1 MDIYNNKFTNSH
13 SGVFSDYGKSEMF
26 FKYFDDIISRKL
38 VIETINEKQEEVD
51 YEYTI
56 DESKIPDG
64 LKKLIDK
71 YISKDKSFG
80 DAQKDITGNFIYNF
94 QRYIYA
100 KHGATL
106 FDTNKDVF
114 NRNLIDIINKECEA
128 LEKSNFFDDKVDI
141 SKLLGKNE
149 EFLVS
154 KACFNCLPSRFLTKI
169 LEDKPDTIALINT
182 RKIDLNFIQNK
193 IEKINK
199 QDDKTKNINE
209 PDDFLVIL
217 KNMDPIKDIDD
228 ILNNNNTE
236 NLVKNNTENLV
247 QMKYLL
253 QPAHF
258 YPIKQ
263 DGKTVKD
270 ANATPYWDGSRT
282 IAFPNFYN
290 PRYTHNGFDFSD
302 TGTVA
307 TNGRVENSDL
317 GYIFY
322 IAGLMDNI
330 DKTKRDF
337 NLSSYI
343 LDHKTRED
351 IIKMT
356 SFISN
361 NKGTIDKILGIK
373 IDVTKNE
380 NELAF
385 GLPKISIKRD
395 YTNKDLQQGTQNIN
409 IDFVCMLEEDINNGR
424 VKNVFSDSV
433 TDISKAVEWI
443 GKNRETIFSNPNNS
457 GSIYS
462 CAQGM
467 SRSNLT
473 GTIINSIKYV
483 EGVRRDLI
491 KDDEISAQLETSDKT
506 PDLIIFDLLLKRLN
520 NSGMELSFIHSVTSP
535 DHNAAISAIVAGP
548 NKKAPDYI
556 QNAVNKDK
564 DYDADTKIVDAYR
577 NVQSNLKKEISN
589 IYRGISK
596 MESFVVSDFNHEK
609 FKENLVDR
617 KIEQDVINILKGQK
631 NLKPDSKWR
640 DILGRVKRLSIQKRK
655 ILGVDD
661 SDNGPPKR

>member
-1 MDIYNNKFTNSH
+1 MQTIDQNNFINKHDGF
-13 SGVFSDYGKSEMF
+13 FSDYGKSQMF

-38 VIETINEKQEEVD
+38 VIETISNKQEEVD

-56 DESKIPDG
+56 DENKIPDG
-64 LKKLIDK
+64 LKRLIDK
-71 YISKDKSFG
+71 YISKDKSLG
-80 DAQKDITGNFIYNF
+80 DATKDITGNFIYNF

-106 FDTNKDVF
+106 FDVKKDVF
-114 NRNLIDIINKECEA
+114 DKNLIDIINKECVT
-128 LEKSNFFDDKVDI
+128 LKKSDFFDDKVDI
-141 SKLLGKNE
+141 SKLLGKNG

-169 LEDKPDTIALINT
+169 LEKNPDTIDLVNT
-182 RKIDLNFIQNK
+182 RKLDLDFIQNK
-193 IEKINK
+193 IENS
-199 QDDKTKNINE
+199 NNE
-209 PDDFLVIL
+209 AETVDQ
-217 KNMDPIKDIDD
+217 K
-228 ILNNNNTE
+228 
-236 NLVKNNTENLV
+236 LVKI
-247 QMKYLL
+247 KYLL

-263 DGKTVKD
+263 DGTTVKGV
-270 ANATPYWDGSRT
+270 NATPYWDGSRT
-282 IAFPNFYN
+282 IAFPDFYN

-330 DKTKRDF
+330 DKTKGDF

-356 SFISN
+356 EFISKN
-361 NKGTIDKILGIK
+361 TDEINKILGIK
-373 IDVTKNE
+373 IDVIENK

-385 GLPKISIKRD
+385 DLPKISIKHNFI
-395 YTNKDLQQGTQNIN
+395 NKDLQLDRQNIN
-409 IDFVCMLEEDINNGR
+409 IDFVCMLEKDVDKNRI
-424 VKNVFSDSV
+424 KNVFSDSV
-433 TDISKAVEWI
+433 KDISKAVDWI
-443 GKNRETIFSNPNNS
+443 GKNREIIFSNTNNS

-483 EGVRRDLI
+483 EGVRRGLI
-491 KDDEISAQLETSDKT
+491 VDEKMSAQLKSGKT
-506 PDLIIFDLLLKRLN
+506 ADLIIFDLVLKNLK

-535 DHNAAISAIVAGP
+535 DHHAAMSGIVAGP
-548 NKKAPDYI
+548 NKKASNEI
-556 QNAVNKDK
+556 QNAIND
-564 DYDADTKIVDAYR
+564 DTKYNILDDKTKAIVDAYKT
-577 NVQSNLKKEISN
+577 VQSNLKTEISN
-589 IYRGISK
+589 IYRDIANMK
-596 MESFVVSDFNHEK
+596 SFVVSDFNHK
-609 FKENLVDR
+609 NFKENPVDR
-617 KIEQDVINILKGQK
+617 KIEQDVINILKGKK
-631 NLKPDSKWR
+631 NPKPDSKWR
-640 DILGRVKRLSIQKRK
+640 DILGRIHRPTSNKEKIPREDEGGNSVSKRQKT
-655 ILGVDD
+655 
-661 SDNGPPKR
+661 DNSFVII